1 MKKHFWRFRRPAG
14 CLVCVLL
21 LLALAWFLRLVYG
34 VPPLG
39 AEAELR
45 RVERRYHRPAGELV
59 QIIEEGDLFGAAVTR
74 HEGELYTY
82 MLFPADGST
91 LKGPRRYDGGGPWRD
106 TVRDFSW
113 GCTTPGMSY
122 FVYQNNT
129 NELQKRFYVLVK
141 QSDPNVVSGKLE
153 IVSTMEEGSRTWRSS
168 AERLYPD
175 YLAFP
180 MEITRGSET
189 SRLMYQSILNGHSYN
204 AEKPVTAEAEAVF
217 YDAEG
222 NEVSRI
228 AFDMIRDSADQERS
242 EDNGA

>member
-21 LLALAWFLRLVYG
+21 LITLAWFLRLVYG

-45 RVERRYHRPAGELV
+45 RVERRYLRPAGELV
-59 QIIEEGDLFGAAVTR
+59 QIIEEGDLYGAAVTQQ
-74 HEGELYTY
+74 EGELYTY

-91 LKGPRRYDGGGPWRD
+91 EKGPRRYDGGGPWRD

-113 GCTTPGMSY
+113 GCTTPALSY

-153 IVSTMEEGSRTWRSS
+153 IFSTMEEGSRTWRSS
-168 AERLYPD
+168 AERLYPG

-180 MEITRGSET
+180 MELTGGSEM
-189 SRLMYQSILNGHSYN
+189 SRQMYQSILNGFSDN

-228 AFDMIRDSADQERS
+228 AFNMIRDSADQEGS